1 MAVQTKKKILI
12 VEDEAVN
19 VEIYRSML
27 PDMYDLVVADNGEQA
42 LDIIHETAVDLLLL
56 DVMLP
61 DCSGLDICKVFKA
74 DSSRFHI
81 PVIMVTALNSPDDKI
96 KGLEAG
102 ANDFLSKPVDR
113 HELLLKIK
121 NQLTL
126 LEQYNII
133 KEQKEEIDQ
142 YIRIMVH
149 DLKNPLAVVGG
160 YAELIENFTE
170 DERLKKYTSKIQS
183 SAQDMLKKINDI
195 LVLRS
200 K

>member
-1 MAVQTKKKILI
+1 
-12 VEDEAVN
+12 
-19 VEIYRSML
+19 
-27 PDMYDLVVADNGEQA
+27 
-42 LDIIHETAVDLLLL
+42 
-56 DVMLP
+56 MLP
-61 DCSGLDICKVFKA
+61 DCSGFDICTAFK
-74 DSSRFHI
+74 SESRRAHI

-102 ANDFLSKPVDR
+102 ANDFLSKPVDK

-133 KEQKEEIDQ
+133 KAQKEEIDQ

-149 DLKNPLAVVGG
+149 DLKNPLSVVGG
-160 YAELIENFTE
+160 YAELIESFTD
-170 DERLKKYTSKIQS
+170 DERLRKYTSKIQS
-183 SAQDMLKKINDI
+183 SAQDMLNKINDI
-195 LVLRS
+195 LAVRR

>member
-1 MAVQTKKKILI
+1 MEVQTKKKVLI

-19 VEIYRSML
+19 VEIYKSML
-27 PDMYDLVVADNGEQA
+27 PDIYDLLIAENGEQA
-42 LDIIHETAVDLLLL
+42 LAIIQETAVDLLLL

-61 DCSGLDICKVFKA
+61 DCSGFDICKVFKA
-74 DSSRFHI
+74 DSSRVHI

-102 ANDFLSKPVDR
+102 ANDFITKPADKA
-113 HELLLKIK
+113 ELLLKIK

-133 KEQKEEIDQ
+133 KAQKEEIDK
-142 YIRIMVH
+142 YIRVMVH
-149 DLKNPLAVVGG
+149 DLKNPLSVVGG
-160 YAELIENFTE
+160 YAELIENFTA

-195 LVLRS
+195 LAVRS
-200 K
+200 R